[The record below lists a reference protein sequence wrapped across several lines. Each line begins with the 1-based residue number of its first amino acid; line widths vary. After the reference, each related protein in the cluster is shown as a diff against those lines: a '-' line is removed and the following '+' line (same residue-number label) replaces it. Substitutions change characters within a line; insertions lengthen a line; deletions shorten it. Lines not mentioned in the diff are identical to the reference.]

1 MLYIWRSLL
10 HLFYPKLC
18 LGCTVALLVQE
29 QVLCIACATRIAL
42 TQHYHIKDNETALRF
57 VGRVPFEHACSLA
70 YFTKNSLLQIL
81 LHELKYKGN
90 QDVGRYLGKQF
101 ALALKQT
108 SWIETIDVLVPVP
121 LYKSKLLARGF
132 NQSAC
137 IGAAMAQQLA
147 KPMQA
152 AVLLRNRHTDT
163 QTQKSRQER
172 IINMQDAFTVVDP
185 LALAGKHVLLLD
197 DVLTTGAT
205 IESCILALQSIK
217 GIRISIATIG
227 IAID

>member
-1 MLYIWRSLL
+1 M
-10 HLFYPKLC
+10 
-18 LGCTVALLVQE
+18 GCRAALLAQE

-42 TQHYHIKDNETALRF
+42 TQHYHIKDNETELRL
-57 VGRVPFEHACSLA
+57 VGRVPFEYACSFA
-70 YFTKNSLLQIL
+70 YFTKDSLVQIL
-81 LHELKYKGN
+81 MHELKYKGN
-90 QDVGRYLGKQF
+90 QEVGRYLGKQF
-101 ALALKQT
+101 ASALAKT
-108 SWIETIDVLVPVP
+108 SWIQTIDILLPVP
-121 LYKSKLLARGF
+121 LYKNKLLVRGF

-137 IGAAMAQQLA
+137 IAAAMAEQLA
-147 KPMQA
+147 KPMCVG
-152 AVLLRNRHTDT
+152 VLLRNRYTDT

-185 LALAGKHVLLLD
+185 LALEGKHVLLLD

-227 IAID
+227 IAVD